1 MQECLAAFSKRVA
14 STRRTGLPALQTYTS
29 SRTGMR
35 LVAGAS
41 GVAAHDEAL
50 DERAGV

>member
-14 STRRTGLPALQTYTS
+14 STRRTGLPAWQTSTS

-41 GVAAHDEAL
+41 RVAAHGEAL
-50 DERAGV
+50 GERAGA